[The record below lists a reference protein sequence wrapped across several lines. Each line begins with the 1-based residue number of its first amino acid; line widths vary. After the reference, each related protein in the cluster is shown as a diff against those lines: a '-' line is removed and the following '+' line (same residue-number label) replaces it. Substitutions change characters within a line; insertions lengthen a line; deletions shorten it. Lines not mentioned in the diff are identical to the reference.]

1 MAVSLSDR
9 QLEDARVVSAVDY
22 VTRLLGSQRYQWN
35 AQALNTREIVSLG
48 HALHA
53 LSVYDEREFKPA
65 DAPAKPAA
73 AEPPPVTASSEVKPA
88 KSR

>member
-1 MAVSLSDR
+1 
-9 QLEDARVVSAVDY
+9 VVSAVEY

-35 AQALNTREIVSLG
+35 AQTLTTREIVSLG

-53 LSVYDEREFKPA
+53 LAVYDGRVFKPA
-65 DAPAKPAA
+65 DAPEKPAA
-73 AEPPPVTASSEVKPA
+73 EQSPATASSDAQPS